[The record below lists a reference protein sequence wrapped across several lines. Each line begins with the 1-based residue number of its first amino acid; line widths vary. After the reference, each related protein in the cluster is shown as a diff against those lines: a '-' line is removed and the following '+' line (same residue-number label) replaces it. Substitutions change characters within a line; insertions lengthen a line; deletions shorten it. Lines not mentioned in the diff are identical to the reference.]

1 MTIGA
6 NSYGSAA
13 GVAVLVPRY
22 ANTSGAFDGTTR
34 PTLAQVEAEIDM
46 VSALVNSMLATN
58 GFSVPVT
65 QADVLLA
72 LGYFVNMET
81 AAIVEGINGSGRFG
95 PTTKSDGGK
104 GRFALLVDDVK
115 EFIEANAI
123 GWERMGATR
132 PYSATAGLGFMET
145 DAAGNDVFPIF
156 QRNAFGNEFEDW
168 GGG

>member
-6 NSYGSAA
+6 NSYGSAT

-22 ANTSGAFDGTTR
+22 ANTGGAFDGTTR
-34 PTLAQVEAEIDM
+34 PTLTQVEGQIDM
-46 VSALVNSMLATN
+46 MSSLVNGMLATN
-58 GFSVPVT
+58 GFSIPVT
-65 QADVLLA
+65 QADVVLSLA
-72 LGYFVNMET
+72 HFVNTEVSS
-81 AAIVEGINGSGRFG
+81 ICEGINGSGRFG
-95 PTTKSDGGK
+95 PTTKSEGGK
-104 GRFALLVDDVK
+104 GRFALLVEDVK

-145 DAAGNDVFPIF
+145 DAAGNNVFPIF